1 MSVINEIGQGDFDS
15 ARVGTPALRGCAVT
29 FAAMCAAMDFDPA
42 RVSPPALRGCAV
54 TFAAM
59 CAAIDFDPARVGTPA
74 LQFWNDTRA
83 IANERHQ

>member
-1 MSVINEIGQGDFDS
+1 MSGINEIGQRDFDS

-42 RVSPPALRGCAV
+42 RV
-54 TFAAM
+54 
-59 CAAIDFDPARVGTPA
+59 GTPA
-74 LQFWNDTRA
+74 LQFWNDTRV